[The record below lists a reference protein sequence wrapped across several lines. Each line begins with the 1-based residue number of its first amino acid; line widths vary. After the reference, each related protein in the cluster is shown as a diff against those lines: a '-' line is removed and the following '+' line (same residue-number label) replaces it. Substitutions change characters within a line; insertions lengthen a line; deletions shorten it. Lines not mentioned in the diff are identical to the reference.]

1 MVCID
6 CVFNLQAIHDWKLAL
21 GVLVLVI
28 IDVTIL
34 TIYTIADR
42 NSLLAVSVDS
52 IENQE
57 DSRGAENV
65 ISCVIFACIKW
76 LS

>member
-1 MVCID
+1 MIL
-6 CVFNLQAIHDWKLAL
+6 FNLQAIHDWKLAL

-42 NSLLAVSVDS
+42 NNLLAVSVENRENPENSGGADNVS
-52 IENQE
+52 IVFMICTYVK
-57 DSRGAENV
+57 GFV
-65 ISCVIFACIKW
+65 
-76 LS
+76 